1 MFIIIGKILAFLIKN
16 LSLIV
21 GIIEAIIKALAGIV
35 SLTATKKDD
44 ALVKTVDT
52 VFSFIKKFLYTIS
65 DKLAGR
71 PVTTPN

>member
-16 LSLIV
+16 LSLII
-21 GIIEAIIKALAGIV
+21 GIIEAIIKALAGSV

-71 PVTTPN
+71 SVTIPN